1 VITGVGVAAT
11 ATLGLAGAAQ
21 AEYET
26 YYVGSTAD
34 TTGSADCLDPENT
47 TCTLR
52 DAVYAANSNDPY
64 VDYVVFASNVTGTV
78 TLGGSDITIEA
89 PVNIYGRGANV
100 DTVSGNG
107 NSRIFNLD
115 MADTGANVRIYGLT
129 LTDGYGPDAGG
140 AILDN
145 NADLTVVDSRLTG
158 NSAYSGG
165 AIFEYGGSEDGTN
178 LFVAYSTIDHN
189 LAVYGGGIAGNESAG
204 FVGGSTLSGN
214 TAYGNGGAIINN
226 SGGYGVGLY
235 DATISGNTAGDEGG
249 GIRTFYAYANNT
261 IIANNSATDFPDTYN
276 AYLYGFTSLIRS
288 PGSDLDGDYNITG
301 TDPQLGALANN
312 GGNTPTMR
320 PAASSP
326 VVDRGLSGAY
336 YDQRG
341 FNRHV
346 DNPNKPNFFD
356 SPYAS
361 DIGSVE
367 LTLGEGP
374 QPPTA
379 TPAPTPAPAP
389 GKTFNKKKAIK
400 KCKKKFPG
408 KDKAKKRKKCIKR
421 AKRRARVSAMGL
433 HYAAPAI
440 RRWRAEAREHAPD
453 RHWGDRAWKFDR

>member
-1 VITGVGVAAT
+1 MAKRQRRRRKQRRRDHASRRGWQTRHSVITGVGVAAT

-52 DAVYAANSNDPY
+52 DAVYA
-64 VDYVVFASNVTGTV
+64 
-78 TLGGSDITIEA
+78 
-89 PVNIYGRGANV
+89 
-100 DTVSGNG
+100 
-107 NSRIFNLD
+107 
-115 MADTGANVRIYGLT
+115 
-129 LTDGYGPDAGG
+129 
-140 AILDN
+140 DN

-249 GIRTFYAYANNT
+249 GIRTFYAYPQNT

-367 LTLGEGP
+367 
-374 QPPTA
+374 
-379 TPAPTPAPAP
+379 
-389 GKTFNKKKAIK
+389 
-400 KCKKKFPG
+400 
-408 KDKAKKRKKCIKR
+408 
-421 AKRRARVSAMGL
+421 
-433 HYAAPAI
+433 
-440 RRWRAEAREHAPD
+440 
-453 RHWGDRAWKFDR
+453 